1 MIAEPNARLG
11 ERVFARQAAAMEA
24 NTSRARSMGAT
35 LASVEQYDFRVS
47 PQTPASVMYAE
58 FQRDP
63 MLPGGIVAD
72 GEKVVGL
79 LSRQRFFQQL
89 SHRFGASL
97 FLDAPVQKILGTAPS
112 CYLALSEDMS
122 IHEAAGRCLA
132 RPRNLVFEP
141 ILVVHGDGQ
150 TRLLGMHELLLAQ
163 SHQLTL
169 AHDTIQGQIAAV
181 EAASRAK
188 SNFLANMSHE
198 IRTPLNA
205 IVGMTELL
213 LESNLAPRQR
223 EYAGTVIDSCENLLA
238 IINDVLDFSK
248 IESGRFNS
256 GTARLRPPRTSG
268 RHVERTGGAGLP
280 AGDRIGLSLR
290 GRRPPRDRR
299 RPRALAAGL
308 VEPGRQRHQI
318 HPSGRSA
325 R

>member
-1 MIAEPNARLG
+1 MMDENVTLLDDRFVDGSMGADAEAC
-11 ERVFARQAAAMEA
+11 EV
-24 NTSRARSMGAT
+24 RSMGAT

-47 PQTPASVMYAE
+47 PQTPASVMYAQ

-63 MLPGGIVAD
+63 LLPGGIVAD
-72 GEKVVGL
+72 GETIVGL

-97 FLDAPVQKILGTAPS
+97 FLDAPVQKILATAPGG
-112 CYLALSEDMS
+112 YLALAEEMG

-132 RPRNLVFEP
+132 RPRDLVFEP
-141 ILVVHGDGQ
+141 ILVVRGDRS

-169 AHDTIQGQIAAV
+169 AHDTIQGQIEAV

-213 LESNLAPRQR
+213 LDSSLAPRQR

-248 IESGRFNS
+248 IESGRFQLE
-256 GTARLRPPRTSG
+256 RLRFDLREHLGDTLKGLAVRACRQGIELALRCAADVPREI
-268 RHVERTGGAGLP
+268 V
-280 AGDRIGLSLR
+280 GDPVRC
-290 GRRPPRDRR
+290 
-299 RPRALAAGL
+299 A
-308 VEPGRQRHQI
+308 
-318 HPSGRSA
+318 RSC
-325 R
+325 